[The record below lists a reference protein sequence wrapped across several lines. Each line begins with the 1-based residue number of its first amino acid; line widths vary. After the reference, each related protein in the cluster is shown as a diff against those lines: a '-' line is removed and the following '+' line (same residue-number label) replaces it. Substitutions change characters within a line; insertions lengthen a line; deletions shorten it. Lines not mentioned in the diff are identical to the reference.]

1 MAEKQILLII
11 RRAREM
17 WNLRHVSIAHRIGV
31 VPIAEPSIEIAV
43 SSVHRKEALAAV
55 QFLIDELK
63 ARARSAHTRTLAM
76 VRAGLSSLHSLHS
89 VSHRCRFG
97 KRRCMRAK
105 AVLGRRTGNRA
116 RPPSAEGR
124 HYPPP
129 RKLPPLLSWLCAPPL
144 AYSWRFGL
152 PRHGFECCRPCGL
165 SGCSPFAC
173 ALTRHDRATAT
184 ARDTAHEPRNSK
196 AAVRRD
202 AIRRVG
208 AEPEC

>member
-1 MAEKQILLII
+1 
-11 RRAREM
+11 M